1 MNGFKNCLHIRLY
14 CNFFNCI
21 IYFSG
26 VAFIMKNY
34 ALKWVLQRITATIMI
49 PLTFWFIYSAISISK
64 MGYDEIN
71 TFFNSY
77 INSILFYVMMISM
90 LLHSKLGLQT
100 IVDDYVTSKKISKN
114 IKRVLNINAY
124 ILMILITIFIVRNI
138 L

>member
-1 MNGFKNCLHIRLY
+1 
-14 CNFFNCI
+14 
-21 IYFSG
+21 
-26 VAFIMKNY
+26 
-34 ALKWVLQRITATIMI
+34 
-49 PLTFWFIYSAISISK
+49 

-77 INSILFYVMMISM
+77 INSVLFYVMMISM
-90 LLHSKLGLQT
+90 LLHSKLGLHT

>member
-1 MNGFKNCLHIRLY
+1 
-14 CNFFNCI
+14 
-21 IYFSG
+21 
-26 VAFIMKNY
+26 
-34 ALKWVLQRITATIMI
+34 
-49 PLTFWFIYSAISISK
+49 

-77 INSILFYVMMISM
+77 INSILFYVMMIAM

-114 IKRVLNINAY
+114 IKRALNLNAY
-124 ILMILITIFIVRNI
+124 MLMILITIFIIRNI

>member
-1 MNGFKNCLHIRLY
+1 
-14 CNFFNCI
+14 
-21 IYFSG
+21 
-26 VAFIMKNY
+26 
-34 ALKWVLQRITATIMI
+34 
-49 PLTFWFIYSAISISK
+49 

-77 INSILFYVMMISM
+77 INSILFYVMMIAM

-114 IKRVLNINAY
+114 IKRALNINAY